1 MLALCLMLLVTYYAL
16 NYASIIGLGLCIA
29 KCEELVIKK
38 IPCGHSTKAKV
49 HCYKPIYS
57 IQCNEPCTEVL
68 SCGHQCSGDCHSC
81 FRGRF
86 HKMCQH
92 LYNPV
97 AIMTIRF
104 IALNPMH
111 NHHVLN
117 LVIIFVS
124 MEKDVQINV
133 VNYAL
138 YVWNNVSGSVNTIS
152 VARNAMKF
160 VIILIAINHVQIIE
174 VSASM

>member
-1 MLALCLMLLVTYYAL
+1 
-16 NYASIIGLGLCIA
+16 
-29 KCEELVIKK
+29 
-38 IPCGHSTKAKV
+38 
-49 HCYKPIYS
+49 
-57 IQCNEPCTEVL
+57 
-68 SCGHQCSGDCHSC
+68 
-81 FRGRF
+81 
-86 HKMCQH
+86 MCQH

-97 AIMTIRF
+97 AMTITF

-152 VARNAMKF
+152 VARNAIKF

-174 VSASM
+174 VSASI